1 MVKGLRNMENP
12 EDREERGQKNPKTGI
27 WKAEG
32 HGNQLGGLKTTS
44 KSTSQAD
51 GRKKKQQQL
60 RTIQI
65 YT

>member
-12 EDREERGQKNPKTGI
+12 EDREERGQKKNPKTRI

-32 HGNQLGGLKTTS
+32 HGNQLGGHKTTS

-51 GRKKKQQQL
+51 GRKKKTKQN
-60 RTIQI
+60 
-65 YT
+65 